1 MKPKSNLEN
10 IKKEK
15 PKKAR
20 PIVAYVF
27 IILIVLLLALL
38 VVKSNSGKAIRISDY
53 DPVFGHKDAPV
64 TMLMFGRFS
73 CSVTEEFF
81 SDYYPWIKER
91 YVDTGKV
98 RFVYKNSVIFSD
110 SDKFSA
116 EEASLCAN
124 EQMAFWEYSNL
135 LFERQDEWSNYL
147 KNDDGS
153 GFFQSIF
160 SQYAGELNLNEE
172 AFLECLYS
180 RKYRSLI
187 EEDYDYARE
196 LKTSKTPS
204 FFINGLMVEGLPSSE
219 KIESILLKFK
229 YN

>member
-1 MKPKSNLEN
+1 MKPKSNL
-10 IKKEK
+10 KKEN
-15 PKKAR
+15 PKKTR
-20 PIVAYVF
+20 SVITYVF
-27 IILIVLLLALL
+27 IILVVLLLALL
-38 VVKSNSGKAIRISDY
+38 VVKSNSGKPIKISDH

-64 TMLMFGRFS
+64 TMLMFGKFS
-73 CSVTEEFF
+73 CSVTGDFF

-98 RFVYKNSVIFSD
+98 RFVYKNFVFSYG

-135 LFERQDEWSNYL
+135 LFERQSEWRDFL
-147 KNDDGS
+147 KNDDES
-153 GFFQSIF
+153 GFFQHIF
-160 SQYAGELNLNEE
+160 GQYAGELNLNEE
-172 AFLECLYS
+172 VFLECLYS

-187 EEDYDYARE
+187 GEDYDYARG
-196 LKTSKTPS
+196 LKASKTPF
-204 FFINGLMVEGLPSSE
+204 FFINGLMLNGLPSSE
-219 KIESILLKFK
+219 EMESVLLKFN